1 MEITLQQPTSAD
13 FSFIEWL
20 WGDLATTEVLG
31 GPFSFPEEMRM
42 DWLKSKSQASNAYF
56 IIKKGIESVGE
67 VNFRDFEKETAHLNI
82 KVAACYRG
90 QRIAQK
96 ALQLFLDFFQT
107 DCGGIVMLD
116 EVRRKNEAGIGFL
129 VKAGFE
135 VIEEKEWT
143 VVLKWS
149 AQAEGSFE

>member
-67 VNFRDFEKETAHLNI
+67 VSFRDFEKGIAHLNI
-82 KVAACYRG
+82 KVAACYRASESLKKLCNYSWIFFKL
-90 QRIAQK
+90 IA
-96 ALQLFLDFFQT
+96 
-107 DCGGIVMLD
+107 
-116 EVRRKNEAGIGFL
+116 
-129 VKAGFE
+129 
-135 VIEEKEWT
+135 
-143 VVLKWS
+143 
-149 AQAEGSFE
+149 AE

>member
-1 MEITLQQPTSAD
+1 
-13 FSFIEWL
+13 
-20 WGDLATTEVLG
+20 
-31 GPFSFPEEMRM
+31 
-42 DWLKSKSQASNAYF
+42 
-56 IIKKGIESVGE
+56 SVGE
-67 VNFRDFEKETAHLNI
+67 VSFRDFEKGIAHLNI

-107 DCGGIVMLD
+107 DRGGIVMLD

>member
-1 MEITLQQPTSAD
+1 M
-13 FSFIEWL
+13 
-20 WGDLATTEVLG
+20 
-31 GPFSFPEEMRM
+31 
-42 DWLKSKSQASNAYF
+42 
-56 IIKKGIESVGE
+56 
-67 VNFRDFEKETAHLNI
+67 
-82 KVAACYRG
+82 AACYRG

-135 VIEEKEWT
+135 VIEEKRMDDG
-143 VVLKWS
+143 
-149 AQAEGSFE
+149 AQMECSSRRRF

>member
-67 VNFRDFEKETAHLNI
+67 VSFRDFEKGIAHLNI
-82 KVAACYRG
+82 KVAPCYRG

-107 DCGGIVMLD
+107 DRGGIVMLD

>member
-1 MEITLQQPTSAD
+1 EITLQQPTSAD

-67 VNFRDFEKETAHLNI
+67 VSFRDFEKGIAHLNI

-107 DCGGIVMLD
+107 DRGGIVMLD

>member
-67 VNFRDFEKETAHLNI
+67 VSFRDFEKGIAHLNI

-107 DCGGIVMLD
+107 DRGGIVMLD

>member
-67 VNFRDFEKETAHLNI
+67 VSFRDFEKGIAHLNI

-107 DCGGIVMLD
+107 DRGGIVILD